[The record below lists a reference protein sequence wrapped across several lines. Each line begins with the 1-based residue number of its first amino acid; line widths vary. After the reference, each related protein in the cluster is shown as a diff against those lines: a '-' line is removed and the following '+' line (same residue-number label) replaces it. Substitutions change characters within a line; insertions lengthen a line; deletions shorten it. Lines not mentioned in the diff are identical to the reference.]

1 MAKAMERG
9 LLWLP
14 LLIVFI
20 GLAWAGWNEYQKVE
34 AYKIWA
40 QRFQKAKYDIRAVLG
55 LKDQTLTWGMPTRRG
70 VTAEQTIALN
80 QIQGIHLRLDGA
92 LVDASAPPQQARRI
106 FLELQ
111 LLPEASVIQIPFTEV
126 GLAAAWT
133 RYLQQC
139 LEQAKS
145 EQP

>member
-1 MAKAMERG
+1 MERG

-14 LLIVFI
+14 LLMVFI

-34 AYKIWA
+34 AYRIWA
-40 QRFQKAKYDIRAVLG
+40 QGFQKAKYDIRAVLG
-55 LKDQTLTWGMPTRRG
+55 LNDQTLTWGVPTRRG
-70 VTAEQTIALN
+70 VAGEQTIALD
-80 QIQGIHLRLDGA
+80 QVQAIYLRLDGEQ
-92 LVDASAPPQQARRI
+92 VDPSSPPQQARRI

-111 LLPEASVIQIPFTEV
+111 LLPKTSVVQIPFTEID
-126 GLAAAWT
+126 LAAAWT

-139 LEQAKS
+139 LEQVKS

>member
-1 MAKAMERG
+1 MERG

-20 GLAWAGWNEYQKVE
+20 GLAWAGRNEYQKVE
-34 AYKIWA
+34 AYKVWA

-55 LKDQTLTWGMPTRRG
+55 LNDQKLTWGVPTRRG
-70 VTAEQTIALN
+70 VVEEQTIPLN
-80 QIQGIHLRLDGA
+80 RIQAIHLQLDGEQ
-92 LVDASAPPQQARRI
+92 VDASAPPQQARKI

-111 LLPEASVIQIPFTEV
+111 LRPETSVIQIPFTEI

-133 RYLQQC
+133 QYLQQC

-145 EQP
+145 EQL

>member
-1 MAKAMERG
+1 MERG

-40 QRFQKAKYDIRAVLG
+40 QAFQKAKYDIRAVLG
-55 LKDQTLTWGMPTRRG
+55 LNDQQLTWGVPTRQG
-70 VTAEQTIALN
+70 VVEEQTIALS
-80 QIQGIHLRLDGA
+80 QVQSIHLRLNGER
-92 LVDASAPPQQARRI
+92 VDAAAPPPQARKI

-111 LLPEASVIQIPFTEV
+111 LHPEASVIQIPFTEID
-126 GLAAAWT
+126 LAAAWT
-133 RYLQQC
+133 RYLQQY
-139 LEQAKS
+139 LEQAKA